1 MKKIVFV
8 CLILIVFFSGC
19 LLFPE
24 IKIRSAEVSGEK
36 ILIQI
41 KSNKWVEAEIKVEDR
56 AGNLFCEKT
65 VNLNPDDNLIEI
77 SCDLTEERIQIEVF
91 AEDNNFS
98 RKFTV
103 ELITDDLKENQNEQ
117 NEQEKEEEEKVE
129 EYNKEEAAKI
139 ALILTEKTLEGQ
151 FMKVYEENFAKSSE
165 CTAIKYIENKN
176 KVIKEFPELESEV
189 GFNLNETQIIELEK
203 QIAETE
209 KCICSVK
216 KEIIEKEKNQFSIK
230 YLLDCKG
237 ECKETYFEPFTE
249 KQEVIST
256 NNYSEGERITN
267 LEGKDGEK
275 YYIDIGT
282 GAVQGYEN
290 KITLSLFLEEGELV
304 NSSLFKEGKMAFY
317 NDETG
322 KEIIKNS
329 ITIKEI
335 KREVSG
341 ETENYSALIERIE
354 YVEYYNQFSLSIEV
368 NLTDNSVKIG
378 KYEISDKT
386 EEQIKKNMRFYELME
401 ECLKAWLMKTH
412 EKVLESN

>member
-24 IKIRSAEVSGEK
+24 IKIRSAEVSGEN

-41 KSNKWVEAEIKVEDR
+41 KSNKWVEAEVKVEDR

-65 VNLNPDDNLIEI
+65 VNLDPDDNLIEI
-77 SCDLTEERIQIEVF
+77 ECDLTKERIKIEVF

-103 ELITDDLKENQNEQ
+103 KLNTDDLEEDQNKQ
-117 NEQEKEEEEKVE
+117 NEQEEEEKEE

-139 ALILTEKTLEGQ
+139 ALILAEKTLEGQ

-189 GFNLNETQIIELEK
+189 GFNLNETQMIELEK

-216 KEIIEKEKNQFSIK
+216 KEIIEKEKNQFTVE
-230 YLLDCKG
+230 YFLGCKG
-237 ECKETYFEPFTE
+237 FCEKTYFEPFTE
-249 KQEVIST
+249 KQEVTST
-256 NNYSEGERITN
+256 NNYSEGDRITN
-267 LEGKDGEK
+267 LEGNDGSK
-275 YYIDIGT
+275 YYIEVGT
-282 GAVQGYEN
+282 GGVYGFDN
-290 KITLSLFLEEGELV
+290 KITLGLYLENGELV
-304 NSSLFKEGKMAFY
+304 KKSVFGKGKIAFF

-329 ITIKEI
+329 ITIKETN
-335 KREVSG
+335 REVAG
-341 ETENYSALIERIE
+341 ETEYYSALIETIGF
-354 YVEYYNQFSLSIEV
+354 VEYNNQFSLSIEV
-368 NLTDNSVKIG
+368 DLKDNSVKIDR
-378 KYEISDKT
+378 YEILDKA
-386 EEQIKKNMRFYELME
+386 EEQVKKSMRFYELME
-401 ECLKAWLMKTH
+401 ECLKAWLMKAH
-412 EKVLESN
+412 EKVSESN